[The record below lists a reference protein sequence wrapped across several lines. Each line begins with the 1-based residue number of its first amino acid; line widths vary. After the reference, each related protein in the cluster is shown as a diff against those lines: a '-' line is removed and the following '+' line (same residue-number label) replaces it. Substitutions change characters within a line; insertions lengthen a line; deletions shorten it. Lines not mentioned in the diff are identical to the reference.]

1 MVKVVGI
8 QEVDYVNKK
17 NQPVKGVTLHCVLDD
32 DRVKGQ
38 AVESYFISARNE
50 DCYEVARGIAL
61 GANIAVYYN
70 RFGYVDSVQVV
81 K

>member
-8 QEVDYVNKK
+8 QQVDYVNKK

-32 DRVKGQ
+32 DRVNGQ

-50 DCYEVARGIAL
+50 DCYESARKISL
-61 GANIAVYYN
+61 GANINVYYN
-70 RFGYVDSVQVV
+70 RFGYVDSIQVV